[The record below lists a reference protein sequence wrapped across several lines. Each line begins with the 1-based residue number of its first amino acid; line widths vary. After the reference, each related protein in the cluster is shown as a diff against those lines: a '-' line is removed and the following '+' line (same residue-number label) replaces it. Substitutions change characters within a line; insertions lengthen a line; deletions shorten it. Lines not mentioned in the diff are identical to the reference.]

1 MKSTRVH
8 VLIVDDSVTIR
19 AMMESV
25 LNNDGEIKVV
35 GEVGSAEEAEE
46 LLRDLQPDVTL
57 LDIQLPGMSGL
68 DFLNAIKD
76 WHCKPVIMLSSL
88 SAAGAPERIEALK
101 RGAAGSFNKANA
113 VRESSQL
120 IRMIKGAAHGTLRPD
135 PADAKALAE
144 QLKEQKARA
153 AALDVTASARVLQP

>member
-1 MKSTRVH
+1 MKTSRVH
-8 VLIVDDSVTIR
+8 VLIVDDSITIR
-19 AMMESV
+19 AMMEAM

-46 LLRDLQPDVTL
+46 ILRDLQPDVTL

-68 DFLNAIKD
+68 DFLEAIKE

-88 SAAGAPERIEALK
+88 SATGAPERVEALK

-113 VRESSQL
+113 VREGEKL

-135 PADAKALAE
+135 PVDAKALAAE
-144 QLKEQKARA
+144 IAEQKKA
-153 AALDVTASARVLQP
+153 AAANA

>member
-1 MKSTRVH
+1 MKTSRVH
-8 VLIVDDSVTIR
+8 VLIVDDSITIR
-19 AMMESV
+19 AMMEAM

-46 LLRDLQPDVTL
+46 ILRDLQPDVTL

-68 DFLNAIKD
+68 DFLEAIKD

-88 SAAGAPERIEALK
+88 SATGAPERVEALR

-113 VRESSQL
+113 VREGEKL

-135 PADAKALAE
+135 PVDARALAAE
-144 QLKEQKARA
+144 IAEQKKA
-153 AALDVTASARVLQP
+153 AAANA

>member
-1 MKSTRVH
+1 MKSNRVH
-8 VLIVDDSVTIR
+8 VLIVDDSITIR

-46 LLRDLQPDVTL
+46 ILRDLQPDVTL

-68 DFLNAIKD
+68 DFLDAIKD

-88 SAAGAPERIEALK
+88 SASGAPERVEALR

-113 VRESSQL
+113 VRESEKL

-135 PADAKALAE
+135 PADAKILAAQIAE
-144 QLKEQKARA
+144 AKAKKEA
-153 AALDVTASARVLQP
+153 TAGN

>member
-1 MKSTRVH
+1 MKTSRVH
-8 VLIVDDSVTIR
+8 VLIVDDSITIR
-19 AMMESV
+19 AMMEAM
-25 LNNDGEIKVV
+25 LNNDGEIKVI

-46 LLRDLQPDVTL
+46 ILRDLQPDVTL

-68 DFLNAIKD
+68 DFLEAIKD

-88 SAAGAPERIEALK
+88 SATGAPERVEALK

-113 VRESSQL
+113 VREGEKL

-135 PADAKALAE
+135 PVDAKALAAE
-144 QLKEQKARA
+144 IAEQKKA
-153 AALDVTASARVLQP
+153 AAANA